1 MPFLAAAP
9 VPPDISDIQTL
20 ISTWTHIAQTLVASI
35 GALAFIFAFIWKITA
50 VESHSA
56 LAAKQW
62 IQRIVVG
69 TIGVEVAGSLVDIL
83 TKSVPTH

>member
-1 MPFLAAAP
+1 MPFLAAGP
-9 VPPDISDIQTL
+9 GPDISDIQTL
-20 ISTWTHIAQTLVASI
+20 INTWIHIGQVLVGSI
-35 GALAFIFAFIWKITA
+35 GVLAFIFAFIWKIAAT
-50 VESHSA
+50 ESHSA

-83 TKSVPTH
+83 TKSVPTR

>member
-1 MPFLAAAP
+1 MPFLDAA
-9 VPPDISDIQTL
+9 TL
-20 ISTWTHIAQTLVASI
+20 AEPIRKLIETWIAIGQTLVASV
-35 GALAFIFAFIWKITA
+35 GVLAFIFAFIWKITA

-83 TKSVPTH
+83 TKSVPGH

>member
-1 MPFLAAAP
+1 MLFLDAA
-9 VPPDISDIQTL
+9 TL
-20 ISTWTHIAQTLVASI
+20 AQPITKLVDTWIAIGQALVASV
-35 GALAFIFAFIWKITA
+35 GVLAFIFAFIWKITA

-83 TKSVPTH
+83 TKSVPGH

>member
-1 MPFLAAAP
+1 MIFLAA
-9 VPPDISDIQTL
+9 VDPDISKLQDL
-20 ISTWTHIAQTLVASI
+20 INVWIHIGQVLVGSI

-83 TKSVPTH
+83 TKSVPGH

>member
-1 MPFLAAAP
+1 MPFLDANTTIALTKP
-9 VPPDISDIQTL
+9 IRDL
-20 ISTWTHIAQTLVASI
+20 IDTWIVIGQTLVASI

-69 TIGVEVAGSLVDIL
+69 TIGVEVAGSLVNIL
-83 TKSVPTH
+83 TNSVPAH